1 VSDIGGAVPW
11 IVEDGTMKRE
21 VLFIPMEEVKK
32 QFSRNSQDVV
42 NIIVPA
48 IMTEELYNSLR
59 DVKKRAE
66 IKLEIP
72 LEDSK
77 WTYSK
82 PDKPNKVC
90 ESGDFIDN
98 DLPQNSSGPFAVSFA
113 NERAP
118 QDEHVHKQHI
128 EVCFSEH
135 PMNAKYRLKGDSK
148 TRIGALKNGGV
159 IIFGPGV
166 AHKIR
171 LWGTTIVIEIPSL
184 VGDRE
189 DAIL

>member
-1 VSDIGGAVPW
+1 
-11 IVEDGTMKRE
+11 MKRE
-21 VLFIPMEEVKK
+21 VLFIPMEEIEK
-32 QFSRNSQDVV
+32 QLSRNSQDNV

-48 IMTEELYNSLR
+48 IMTEELYNFLR
-59 DVKKRAE
+59 DAKRKEGVKPE
-66 IKLEIP
+66 IH

-98 DLPQNSSGPFAVSFA
+98 DLSQNANGPFAVSFA
-113 NERAP
+113 NEKAP

-128 EVCFSEH
+128 EIYFSEH
-135 PMNAKYRLKGDSK
+135 PMNTKYRLKRDSK
-148 TRIGALKNGGV
+148 TRIGALKSGGV

-171 LWGTTIVIEIPSL
+171 LWGTTIVIEIPAL
-184 VGDRE
+184 EGDRE
-189 DAIL
+189 DAVL